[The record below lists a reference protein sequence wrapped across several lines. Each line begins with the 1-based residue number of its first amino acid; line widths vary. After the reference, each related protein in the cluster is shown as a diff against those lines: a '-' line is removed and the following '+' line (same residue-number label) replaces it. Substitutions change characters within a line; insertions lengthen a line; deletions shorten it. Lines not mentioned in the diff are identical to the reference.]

1 MYFVLQSLLIAAGKA
16 AGKGSSS
23 LSAMTN
29 SALTLA
35 KWICVIVFI
44 FSVVQA
50 LRHYNRGD
58 MFDGH
63 AHFRN
68 LVWGMLVSIVLFA
81 AFSAIK
87 G

>member
-1 MYFVLQSLLIAAGKA
+1 MYRVLQSLLIASGKA
-16 AGKGSSS
+16 AGKGSS
-23 LSAMTN
+23 LSTMTDN
-29 SALTLA
+29 ALKLA
-35 KWICVIVFI
+35 KWICVVVFI

>member
-1 MYFVLQSLLIAAGKA
+1 MNFVLQSLLIAAGKA
-16 AGKGSSS
+16 AGKGSS
-23 LSAMTN
+23 LSTMTDN
-29 SALTLA
+29 ALTLA

-63 AHFRN
+63 AHVRN
-68 LVWGMLVSIVLFA
+68 LVWGMLVSVVLFA